1 MLVDLIIIAL
11 GAALGGTAVGLRKKL
26 GREWMISLLCGA
38 LLVCG
43 VGGVF
48 AWASW
53 QDEQEARMAAHIAL
67 RYLED
72 RDTDSAAY
80 HLKKAGMDSF
90 AANGARALL
99 ETMRGNTILAQ
110 VKQDALSGMAKGDEQ
125 RGIAERLKSLD
136 PSDSEGQQKLT
147 SLLRGQTGLSKRGQE
162 EAERRYAAESGRIP
176 EGMDPSELES
186 GGAESLRTEVN
197 RCLRN
202 GSYDQAVRAAARL
215 VRISSSP
222 SNRLL
227 LAETVAEAV
236 YNGVYLSGAELSD
249 AENPEDTGEADSA
262 AGERESLQEKI
273 DKLREKEDTLQLRL
287 DGETDEEKRKDLG
300 VQVAE
305 ATEERQELEQKR
317 DYLFA
322 RRAMNAIADQHSL
335 SAAVVRAKLRFA
347 MQDSAGAVDVLRRAA
362 ASPSALL
369 TSDSGLRNALHLL
382 NQAYREEGSA
392 GTQSPEFRE
401 AMTTLLSG
409 GGNGM
414 ISAATS
420 RLTDALTTYIMSDQ
434 KSYGRDLYSKSV
446 DTSNYPE
453 VVVTL
458 SGRDTIMEQLLS
470 VKDIIVRDTRTEIV
484 SYTVKKPDVENA
496 HMNICCVVDESGS
509 MSGQPTRDLCAA
521 LEDFIPALGRNIS
534 IGIVGFENGYTI
546 HAPVSEN
553 HMEAKAAVSQIHAS
567 GGTNITQGIIGAME
581 ALADC
586 AGRKTILLMTDGQ
599 SSIDMD
605 VVNRAAAEGS
615 VIHTIGFG
623 GVNDELLTQ
632 IAEATG
638 GQYIKATD
646 SSELVNIYMSLIGLI
661 GNEVEIR
668 YTVTEQVEEERMRYF
683 FVRIPRHDVE
693 LRVEYRVPV
702 QQTPAIQ
709 RIYPAVLFS
718 DTVSEASQNGRT
730 LGFDLYGEL
739 SGVTGVSI
747 GGAEAQITGDP
758 SSGYLRAEIPATL
771 SEGWQTVTLR
781 GEGIP
786 DTDCEKM
793 VFVGD
798 ALESASFVMNDLAL
812 SADKAAL
819 SSDGQLVLGEYVSLR
834 DGAEDGGE
842 QTLSVALEGSLCI
855 PVDAAALRRQLTGN
869 RPNTVT
875 LRMSGSTAEGCG
887 LIRLNSEDSGNL
899 YGADPYIIR
908 GRFTASREGGQL
920 RLIQN

>member
-1 MLVDLIIIAL
+1 MLANLIIVAL

-38 LLVCG
+38 VLVCG

-48 AWASW
+48 TWASW
-53 QDEQEARMAAHIAL
+53 RDEQDARMAAHIAL

-80 HLKKAGMDSF
+80 HLKRAGMDSF

-110 VKQDALSGMAKGDEQ
+110 VKLDALSGMAKGDEQ
-125 RGIAERLKSLD
+125 RGIAERLKSTD
-136 PSDSEGQQKLT
+136 PADSEGRQKLT
-147 SLLRGQTGLSKRGQE
+147 ALLRGQTGLSKRGQE

-176 EGMDPSELES
+176 AGVDPGEWEP

-197 RCLRN
+197 RCLRG
-202 GSYDQAVRAAARL
+202 GSYSQAVRAAARL

-236 YNGVYLSGAELSD
+236 YNGVYLTGDELAGED
-249 AENPEDTGEADSA
+249 AENPGEAAESGSA
-262 AGERESLQEKI
+262 AGERKSLQEKI
-273 DKLREKEDTLQLRL
+273 DKLQEKEENLQLLL
-287 DGETDEEKRKDLG
+287 DGETDEEKRKDLSA
-300 VQVAE
+300 QLEE
-305 ATEERQELEQKR
+305 ASENRQELEQKR

-322 RRAMNAIADQHSL
+322 RRALNAIADQHSL

-347 MQDSAGAVDVLRRAA
+347 MQDSAGAVEVLRRAA
-362 ASPSALL
+362 ASPAALL
-369 TSDSGLRNALHLL
+369 TSDSNLRSALHLL
-382 NQAYREEGSA
+382 NQTYREEGSA

-409 GGNGM
+409 GGNDM
-414 ISAATS
+414 VSAATS
-420 RLTDALTTYIMSDQ
+420 HLTDAFAAWIMSDQ

-458 SGRDTIMEQLLS
+458 SGRDTVMEQLLS
-470 VKDIIVRDTRTEIV
+470 EKDVIVRDTRREV
-484 SYTVKKPDVENA
+484 SYTVRKPDLENT

-509 MSGQPTRDLCAA
+509 MGGQPTQDLCAA
-521 LEDFIPALGRNIS
+521 LDDFIPALGRGVS
-534 IGIVGFENGYTI
+534 IGIVGFENSYTV

-553 HMEAKAAVSQIHAS
+553 HLEAKAAVSRIHAS
-567 GGTNITQGIIGAME
+567 GGTDITQGIIGAME
-581 ALADC
+581 ALAGC
-586 AGRKTILLMTDGQ
+586 EGRKTILLMTDGQ
-599 SSIDMD
+599 SGIDMD

-638 GQYIKATD
+638 GQYIKAAD

-661 GNEVEIR
+661 GNEVEVR
-668 YTVTEQVEEERMRYF
+668 YTVTEQTEEEVLRYF

-693 LRVEYRVPV
+693 LRVEYRVPA
-702 QQTPAIQ
+702 QRTPAIH
-709 RIYPAVLFS
+709 RVYPAVLFS
-718 DTVSEASQNGRT
+718 EEVSAAGRDGRT
-730 LGFDLYGEL
+730 LGFDLYGAL
-739 SGVTGVSI
+739 SGVTGVSV
-747 GGAEAQITGDP
+747 GGVEAQITGDP
-758 SSGYLRAEIPATL
+758 NSGYLRAEIPASL
-771 SEGWQTVTLR
+771 PEGWQTVTLR

-786 DTDCEKM
+786 TTDCEKM
-793 VFVGD
+793 VFVGE
-798 ALESASFVMNDLAL
+798 ALGSASFVADGLAL

-819 SSDGQLVLGEYVSLR
+819 SPNGQLVLGEYVSLR
-834 DGAEDGGE
+834 DGVEAGGE
-842 QTLSVALEGSLCI
+842 QTLSVTLEGFLCV
-855 PVDAAALRRQLTGN
+855 PVDTAALRRQLTGD
-869 RPNTVT
+869 RRDAVPLSVK
-875 LRMSGSTAEGCG
+875 GAAEGCG
-887 LIRLNSEDSGNL
+887 RISLNGEDSGSV
-899 YGADPYIIR
+899 YGADPCVIR
-908 GRFTASREGGQL
+908 GHFTTAREGGQL
-920 RLIQN
+920 RLVQN